1 MEDEATASG
10 AAAPKKGRKV
20 AAGKPAA
27 KKPAAAR
34 AEAKPATPDLSI
46 KVRRKQVIERVTA
59 AVGANKGS
67 VRDVVN
73 ATLAVLG
80 EALKAG
86 ESLDLPAFGKARVAK
101 PGKANG
107 EKAGAM
113 TIKLRPGAASSE
125 AKPKGRKAAKE
136 ALAEAGEEG

>member
-10 AAAPKKGRKV
+10 AAAPKKGRK
-20 AAGKPAA
+20 ATTGKSAA

-34 AEAKPATPDLSI
+34 VAANPAAPDLAV
-46 KVRRKQVIERVTA
+46 KVRRKQVVERVTA

-86 ESLDLPAFGKARVAK
+86 EALDLPAFGKARVAK
-101 PGKANG
+101 PGKDNG
-107 EKAGAM
+107 TKAGAM
-113 TIKLRPGAASSE
+113 TIKLRPGTASSE
-125 AKPKGRKAAKE
+125 AKPKGKKPAKE
-136 ALAEAGEEG
+136 ALAEADEEG